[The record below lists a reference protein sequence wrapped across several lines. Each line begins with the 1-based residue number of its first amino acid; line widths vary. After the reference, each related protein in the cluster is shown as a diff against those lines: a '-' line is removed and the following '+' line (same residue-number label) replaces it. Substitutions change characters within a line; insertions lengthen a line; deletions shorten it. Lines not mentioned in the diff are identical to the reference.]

1 MANYNAGGQNAP
13 QPPVLI
19 LGVGNILLGDEGV
32 GVRVIEAMQ
41 DMDLPDGVE
50 LLDGGTASIDL
61 LEFLK
66 NREKVIII
74 DALQGGGG
82 EPGTVYRFSPA
93 DIRIKKPVYT
103 SLHQVGLLEALTTLE
118 YTGEPAKNV
127 IIYGVEVE
135 KLGWS
140 LDLSPEISSIIPR
153 LIEMVLQEVR
163 KYTE

>member
-1 MANYNAGGQNAP
+1 MTDNTGGLNAP
-13 QPPVLI
+13 RSPVLI
-19 LGVGNILLGDEGV
+19 LGVGNILLGDEGI

-41 DMDLPDGVE
+41 EMDLPDGVE
-50 LLDGGTASIDL
+50 LIDGGTASIDV

-82 EPGTVYRFSPA
+82 EPGTIYRFTPS
-93 DIRIKKPVYT
+93 DIRVKKPVYT

-118 YTGEPAKNV
+118 YTGESVKNV

-140 LDLSPEISSIIPR
+140 LDLSPEISSIVPR
-153 LIEMVLQEVR
+153 LIEMVLEEVSEYR
-163 KYTE
+163 E